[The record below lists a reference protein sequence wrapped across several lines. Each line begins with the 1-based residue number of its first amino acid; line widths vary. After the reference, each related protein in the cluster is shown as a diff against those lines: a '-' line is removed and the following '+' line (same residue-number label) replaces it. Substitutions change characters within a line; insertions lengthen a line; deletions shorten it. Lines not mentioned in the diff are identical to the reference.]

1 MKQDF
6 ELEMIAVADQLYAT
20 VKHHEAKSN
29 DGKPCSDARFAAI
42 ALLCARLGMNPRKK
56 TLGLLGCFVETIYE
70 EGTKGI
76 GGHERQ
82 HDDSDEL
89 PF

>member
-1 MKQDF
+1 MKHDF

-29 DGKPCSDARFAAI
+29 DGKPCSDARFTAI

-56 TLGLLGCFVETIYE
+56 TLGLLGCFLEAIYE
-70 EGTKGI
+70 EGTR
-76 GGHERQ
+76 GHERQ
-82 HDDSDEL
+82 HEDSDDL
-89 PF
+89 PFM